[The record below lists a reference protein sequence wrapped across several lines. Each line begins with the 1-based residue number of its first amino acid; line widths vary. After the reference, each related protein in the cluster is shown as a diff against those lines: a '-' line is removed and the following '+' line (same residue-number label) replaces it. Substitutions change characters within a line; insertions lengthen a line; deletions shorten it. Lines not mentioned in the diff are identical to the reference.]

1 MAGSRRKACKICHVV
16 TDLDKDGRCAFCK
29 LCYDAVEAGTSY
41 GKYVAAKDC
50 EEELEPPERPTL
62 IPVGNQRIMA
72 CKVCGK
78 QFIRTNINRKYCC
91 KTCSAIGTQMARDRY
106 NESLKTGKGD
116 TE

>member
-41 GKYVAAKDC
+41 GKYVAAKAQ
-50 EEELEPPERPTL
+50 EGEELPERPML
-62 IPVGNQRIMA
+62 IAVGNQRIIA
-72 CKVCGK
+72 CPVCGK
-78 QFIRTNINRKYCC
+78 QFIRTNITRKYCC

-116 TE
+116 QK